1 MKMGTHQE
9 LLKWQMPGI
18 IESWHQKGSVAGRV
32 SQINKK
38 LTCVCVDTHAHI
50 HKYLKVKGVL
60 EVSVVA
66 KEKVEK
72 RKEIFASGDIV
83 GTKTVS
89 VLPSIIKKA
98 GPGRYHPGADCL
110 PCAAALAFVCRAAP
124 APLRHLKNSP
134 RNQEGVRAVNIRR
147 CLRLICKT
155 GK

>member
-1 MKMGTHQE
+1 M
-9 LLKWQMPGI
+9 
-18 IESWHQKGSVAGRV
+18 
-32 SQINKK
+32 
-38 LTCVCVDTHAHI
+38 
-50 HKYLKVKGVL
+50 
-60 EVSVVA
+60 SVVA

-98 GPGRYHPGADCL
+98 GPGVEDTTLEPTVSLVQQPWPLSAEL
-110 PCAAALAFVCRAAP
+110 PQPLCDTSKTALEI
-124 APLRHLKNSP
+124 
-134 RNQEGVRAVNIRR
+134 QEGVRAVNIRR